1 MEITFTKEEKA
12 YIINMLMKQKSD
24 ELQLSIFKKINS
36 DKLEFID
43 NSEVAQPVIV
53 PNNDLRNIISDIED
67 IASELGYENPLDII
81 DPLVTYT
88 ATDTLE
94 CVLTRIASGTV
105 PINNFS
111 LCCLIDDGNSSVN
124 SENLHK
130 QCEDLEERFLNYI
143 CENHPQSPYVLIY
156 KLSQTLTFETCDAIE
171 KICNKY
177 NTELT
182 MAIHSY
188 NNNRYIYQKVS
199 ISEIL
204 RSCSLSLHKLYS
216 GQHRTLNGFT
226 GELISHLNDN
236 GDSD

>member
-12 YIINMLMKQKSD
+12 YIINILMKQKSD
-24 ELQLSIFKKINS
+24 EFQLSILKKINS

-124 SENLHK
+124 SEILNK
-130 QCEDLEERFLNYI
+130 QCKDLEERFLNYI
-143 CENHPQSPYVLIY
+143 CENHPQSPHVLMY

-177 NTELT
+177 KTELT
-182 MAIHSY
+182 ISIHSY
-188 NNNRYIYQKVS
+188 NNRYIYQKVS

-226 GELISHLNDN
+226 GELISHLDDN

>member
-1 MEITFTKEEKA
+1 MEIIFTEEEKE

-24 ELQLSIFKKINS
+24 KLQLSILKKINS

-53 PNNDLRNIISDIED
+53 PNNDLINIISDIED
-67 IASELGYENPLDII
+67 IASELGYENPLNII

-94 CVLTRIASGTV
+94 CVLTRLASGNV

-111 LCCLIDDGNSSVN
+111 LCCSLDDGNSSVN
-124 SENLHK
+124 SEILHK
-130 QCEDLEERFLNYI
+130 RCEDLEERLLNYI
-143 CENHPQSPYVLIY
+143 CENHPQSPDVLIY
-156 KLSQTLTFETCDAIE
+156 KLRQTLTFETCDAIK
-171 KICNKY
+171 KICKKH

-188 NNNRYIYQKVS
+188 NNNRYIYQNVH

-216 GQHRTLNGFT
+216 GQHKILNGFT
-226 GELISHLNDN
+226 GELISDIDDN

>member
-1 MEITFTKEEKA
+1 MEITFTEAEKA
-12 YIINMLMKQKSD
+12 YIINMLMKQKS
-24 ELQLSIFKKINS
+24 EKLQLSILKKMNS
-36 DKLEFID
+36 YELEFID

-53 PNNDLRNIISDIED
+53 PNNDLINIISDIED

-111 LCCLIDDGNSSVN
+111 LCCLIDDRNSSVN

-130 QCEDLEERFLNYI
+130 RCKDIEERFLNYI
-143 CENHPQSPYVLIY
+143 CENHPQSPHVLMY

-171 KICNKY
+171 KISNKY

-188 NNNRYIYQKVS
+188 NNNRYIYQIVH

-226 GELISHLNDN
+226 GELISHLDDN

>member
-1 MEITFTKEEKA
+1 MTITFTETEKA
-12 YIINMLMKQKSD
+12 YMITMLEKEGIN
-24 ELQLSIFKKINS
+24 ELQESILKKINS
-36 DKLEFID
+36 KQLKIID
-43 NSEVAQPVIV
+43 NSVV
-53 PNNDLRNIISDIED
+53 PNNDLINIISDIED
-67 IASELGYENPLDII
+67 KASELGYENPLNII
-81 DPLVTYT
+81 DPLVKYT

-94 CVLTRIASGTV
+94 GVLTRLASGNV

-111 LCCLIDDGNSSVN
+111 LCCLIDDGNSSAN
-124 SENLHK
+124 SEILHK
-130 QCEDLEERFLNYI
+130 QCEDLEKRFLNYI
-143 CENHPQSPYVLIY
+143 CENHPQLPHVLMY

-182 MAIHSY
+182 ISIHSY
-188 NNNRYIYQKVS
+188 NNRYIYQKVS

-226 GELISHLNDN
+226 GELISHLDDN
-236 GDSD
+236 GGSD